1 MARAHG
7 SAIGRK
13 PPHKP
18 DIRLTVEGAITLVMQ
33 LSLAVKQPYS
43 FAQTVGF
50 LRRFPPCSGDYVL
63 TDDSI
68 TAAVSVRGIARAF
81 TLRDG
86 DPLTIG
92 MPRHVDA
99 ATQQVLTERAA
110 HFIGA
115 NDDLSALYAAA
126 EDDPPFRAVVR
137 QLHGLHHVRFLTLE
151 EIAVYS
157 VFMQRTPVQLASVY
171 KRRFLDRFG
180 IPIEVGGTTLRA
192 MPELDQLVE
201 LDEPAIAAAIGH
213 KRKAAIVIGVVRG
226 VAAIGEAFLRTAP
239 YAAARDALLEIPGIG
254 PFSAAAILLRG
265 LGRMDE
271 LPGMRRF
278 EDEARTLYGRA
289 YDATAIAR
297 RYGAQIGYWAFYLKT
312 GVARIM
318 EHTPTIELRAGT
330 EASAG
335 RRVAGQQ
342 PRL

>member
-1 MARAHG
+1 
-7 SAIGRK
+7 
-13 PPHKP
+13 
-18 DIRLTVEGAITLVMQ
+18 MQ
-33 LSLAVKQPYS
+33 LSIAAKQPYS
-43 FAQTVGF
+43 FAQTVAF
-50 LRRFPPCSGDYVL
+50 LRRFPPCQGDYVI

-68 TAAVSVRGIARAF
+68 TAAVSVRGTAHAF
-81 TLRDG
+81 TLRAG
-86 DPLTIG
+86 NQLTIDL
-92 MPRHVDA
+92 PRQVDT
-99 ATQQVLTERAA
+99 ATQQALKARAA
-110 HFIGA
+110 DFIGA
-115 NDDLSALYAAA
+115 GDDLTAFYAAA
-126 EDDPPFRAVVR
+126 ADDPPVR
-137 QLHGLHHVRFLTLE
+137 ELVARLYGLHHVRFLTLE
-151 EIAVYS
+151 EIAVYC
-157 VFMQRTPVQLASVY
+157 VFMQRTPVELASVY

-180 IPIEVGGTTLRA
+180 IPIEVVGATLRA

-213 KRKAAIVIGVVRG
+213 KRKAAIVVGVVRG

-297 RYGAQIGYWAFYLKT
+297 RYGAHIGYWAFYLKT

-330 EASAG
+330 EASA
-335 RRVAGQQ
+335 RRRIAGPQAR
-342 PRL
+342 P